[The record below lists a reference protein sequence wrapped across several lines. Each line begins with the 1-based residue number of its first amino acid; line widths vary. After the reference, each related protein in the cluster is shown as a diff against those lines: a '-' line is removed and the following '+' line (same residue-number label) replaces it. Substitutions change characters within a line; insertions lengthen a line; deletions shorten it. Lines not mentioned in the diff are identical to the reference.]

1 MNTQNPILPYVASTS
16 IIATYGV
23 DSTGWQDLIATIIMG
38 VITAAL
44 ARPAELVLVAIA
56 RAGREYLH
64 RKGILPRG
72 DARWTEAMDRVESR
86 YRRPVVRGRR
96 RRY

>member
-1 MNTQNPILPYVASTS
+1 MNTQNPILPYVVSTS

-23 DSTGWQDLIATIIMG
+23 DSTGWQDLLATIIMG

-72 DARWTEAMDRVESR
+72 DVRWTEAIERVESR
-86 YRRPVVRGRR
+86 YRHSARRGVRR
-96 RRY
+96 RR

>member
-1 MNTQNPILPYVASTS
+1 MNTQNPVLPYVASTS
-16 IIATYGV
+16 VIATYGV
-23 DSTGWQDLIATIIMG
+23 DPSGWQDLLATIVMG

-44 ARPAELVLVAIA
+44 ARPAELILVAIA

-72 DARWTEAMDRVESR
+72 DVRWTDAIDRVESK
-86 YRRPVVRGRR
+86 YRHSAGRVVRR
-96 RRY
+96 RR